1 MNLRDKIINFTTIK
15 EFYTQTKWHKSV
27 ILTKF
32 APLSIKY
39 NHEDLKAQRLFIRCS
54 GIMLFLVIV
63 I

>member
-1 MNLRDKIINFTTIK
+1 MNLRDKINNFTTIK

-39 NHEDLKAQRLFIRCS
+39 NHEDLKSTAFIY
-54 GIMLFLVIV
+54 
-63 I
+63 